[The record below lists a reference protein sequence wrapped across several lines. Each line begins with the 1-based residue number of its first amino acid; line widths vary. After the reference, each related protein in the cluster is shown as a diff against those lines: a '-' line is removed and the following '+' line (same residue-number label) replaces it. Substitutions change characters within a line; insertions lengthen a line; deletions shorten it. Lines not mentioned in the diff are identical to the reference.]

1 VNSPE
6 EMRQNEGISGP
17 NPFPDPLEAK
27 LRKALERVDAPP
39 TLRLFLETAIEAQE
53 HQRQTGK
60 WWFRPKRGGLVMV
73 MPKSWRWMAS
83 PWAGGA
89 VAALLVA
96 GVFLTGERVH
106 EEHVKQAQATQ
117 QFEQATQITDR
128 ALERAREKMRKAGVN
143 LDQ

>member
-1 VNSPE
+1 VNNGE
-6 EMRQNEGISGP
+6 EMRQNEGVGGEDL
-17 NPFPDPLEAK
+17 FEAK

-39 TLRLFLETAIEAQE
+39 TLRVFLETAIEAQE
-53 HQRQTGK
+53 HQKRTGK
-60 WWFRPKRGGLVMV
+60 LWFRPKRGGLLLV
-73 MPKSWRWMAS
+73 MPKPWRWMVS

-96 GVFLTGERVH
+96 GVFVTGEHVHRVH
-106 EEHVKQAQATQ
+106 EQQAQATQ

>member
-1 VNSPE
+1 MDSPE
-6 EMRQNEGISGP
+6 EMKENEAIEK
-17 NPFPDPLEAK
+17 LEAQLK
-27 LRKALERVDAPP
+27 KALERVDAPP
-39 TLRLFLETAIEAQE
+39 TLIQFLETAIEAQE
-53 HQRQTGK
+53 HQKRTGK
-60 WWFRPKRGGLVMV
+60 LWFRPKRGGLLLV
-73 MPKSWRWMAS
+73 MPKPWRWMMS

-96 GVFLTGERVH
+96 GVFMTGEHVH
-106 EEHVKQAQATQ
+106 RMHERQAEATQ

>member
-1 VNSPE
+1 VDSPE
-6 EMRQNEGISGP
+6 EMKENEAIEK
-17 NPFPDPLEAK
+17 LEAQLK
-27 LRKALERVDAPP
+27 KALERVDAPP
-39 TLRLFLETAIEAQE
+39 TLIQFLETAIEAQE
-53 HQRQTGK
+53 HQKRTGK
-60 WWFRPKRGGLVMV
+60 LWFRPKRGGLLLV
-73 MPKSWRWMAS
+73 MPKPWRWMMS

-96 GVFLTGERVH
+96 GVFMTGEHVH
-106 EEHVKQAQATQ
+106 RMHERQAEATQ

>member
-1 VNSPE
+1 MCVNSDDEMKQHE
-6 EMRQNEGISGP
+6 EVEQL
-17 NPFPDPLEAK
+17 DPLEAK

-39 TLRLFLETAIEAQE
+39 TLRQFLETAIEAQE
-53 HQRQTGK
+53 HQKRTGK
-60 WWFRPKRGGLVMV
+60 LWFRPKRGGLVMV
-73 MPKSWRWMAS
+73 MPKPWRWMMS

-96 GVFLTGERVH
+96 GVFATGEHVHRVH
-106 EEHVKQAQATQ
+106 ERQAQATQ

-128 ALERAREKMRKAGVN
+128 ALERARERLRKAGVN

>member
-1 VNSPE
+1 MCVNPE
-6 EMRQNEGISGP
+6 EMSNNEEVEI
-17 NPFPDPLEAK
+17 DPLEAK
-27 LRKALERVDAPP
+27 LRKALERVDVPP
-39 TLRLFLETAIEAQE
+39 TLRIFLETAIEAQE
-53 HQRQTGK
+53 QQQTTGK
-60 WWFRPKRGGLVMV
+60 LWFKPKRGGMVMV
-73 MPKSWRWMAS
+73 LPQSWRWMMS

-96 GVFLTGERVH
+96 GVFVTGERVH
-106 EEHVKQAQATQ
+106 VEHVKQAKATQ

>member
-1 VNSPE
+1 MDSHE
-6 EMRQNEGISGP
+6 EMRENEGASGEAADL
-17 NPFPDPLEAK
+17 FEAK

-39 TLRLFLETAIEAQE
+39 TLRAFLETAIEAQE
-53 HQRQTGK
+53 HQRKTGK
-60 WWFRPKRGGLVMV
+60 LWFAPKRGGKLLVL
-73 MPKSWRWMAS
+73 PKPWRWVMS

-96 GVFLTGERVH
+96 GVFATGVRVH

-128 ALERAREKMRKAGVN
+128 ALEHAREKLRKAGVN
-143 LDQ
+143 LEQ

>member
-1 VNSPE
+1 VDSPE
-6 EMRQNEGISGP
+6 EMRENEAIEK
-17 NPFPDPLEAK
+17 LEAQ

-39 TLRLFLETAIEAQE
+39 TLIKFLETAIEAQE
-53 HQRQTGK
+53 HQKRTGK
-60 WWFRPKRGGLVMV
+60 LWFRPQRGGLLLV
-73 MPKSWRWMAS
+73 MPKPWRWMMS

-96 GVFLTGERVH
+96 GVFMTGEHVH
-106 EEHVKQAQATQ
+106 RMHERQAEATQ

>member
-1 VNSPE
+1 VDNNE
-6 EMRQNEGISGP
+6 EMRQNEGVSGETVD
-17 NPFPDPLEAK
+17 PFEAQ

-39 TLRLFLETAIEAQE
+39 TLWQFLETAIEAQE
-53 HQRQTGK
+53 HQRKTGK
-60 WWFRPKRGGLVMV
+60 LWFRPKRGGLVMV
-73 MPKSWRWMAS
+73 MPKPWRWMMS

-96 GVFLTGERVH
+96 GVFVTGEHVH
-106 EEHVKQAQATQ
+106 QEHVKQAQATQ

-128 ALERAREKMRKAGVN
+128 ALEHAREKLRKAGVD

>member
-1 VNSPE
+1 MNSPE
-6 EMRQNEGISGP
+6 EVRQNEEAV
-17 NPFPDPLEAK
+17 DPLEAK

-39 TLRLFLETAIEAQE
+39 ALRQFLETAIEAQE
-53 HQRQTGK
+53 HQKRTGK
-60 WWFRPKRGGLVMV
+60 LWFRPKRGGLVMV
-73 MPKSWRWMAS
+73 VPKPWRWAMG

-96 GVFLTGERVH
+96 GVFVTGEHVH
-106 EEHVKQAQATQ
+106 QEHVKQAQATQ

-128 ALERAREKMRKAGVN
+128 ALEHAREKLRKAGVD

>member
-1 VNSPE
+1 MRENE
-6 EMRQNEGISGP
+6 EVREGEMD
-17 NPFPDPLEAK
+17 PFEAK

-39 TLRLFLETAIEAQE
+39 TLIKFLETAIEAEE
-53 HQRQTGK
+53 HQKRTGK
-60 WWFRPKRGGLVMV
+60 LWFRPKRGGFLLV
-73 MPKSWRWMAS
+73 MPKPWRWMMS

-96 GVFLTGERVH
+96 GVFLTGEHVH
-106 EEHVKQAQATQ
+106 QVHVKQAEATQ